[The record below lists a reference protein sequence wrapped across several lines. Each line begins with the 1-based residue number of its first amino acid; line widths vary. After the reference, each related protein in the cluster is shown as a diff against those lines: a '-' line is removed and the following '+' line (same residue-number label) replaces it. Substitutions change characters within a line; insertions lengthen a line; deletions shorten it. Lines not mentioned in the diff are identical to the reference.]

1 MVDAIARRATLLLV
15 AALCIG
21 RFGWVCHEGGG
32 VLGPVGV
39 LLAICGVA
47 VAVACFEALRSL
59 GRPSAPEVTL

>member
-1 MVDAIARRATLLLV
+1 VVDAIARRATLLLV

-21 RFGWVCHEGGG
+21 QFGWVCPEG